1 MGTHAKTGVALT
13 QHTSSPGHLASHSFV
28 VVLMMNEKSNN
39 YHLWMNLRGNLMLKF
54 IGGLAVLSKSAKTI
68 KQKH

>member
-13 QHTSSPGHLASHSFV
+13 QHTSSPDHLASHSFV